1 VCDMCAMI
9 GSCPK
14 EPHAM
19 NENAS
24 KNQILL
30 AWLAGLLVL
39 ALIIAGGAWHGVS
52 PPTFRRLWLDVL
64 DRPGGPMTFRFIL
77 QPTMAAIAALHDGV
91 KDARAG
97 RSPFFWSLLSNRA
110 ERAGRLR
117 EGLISTARIILL
129 GLAMDTIYQ
138 VIVLETFYPA
148 EAAII
153 ALVLA
158 FVPYALLRGPVAR
171 IARWRHRTS

>member
-1 VCDMCAMI
+1 MT
-9 GSCPK
+9 
-14 EPHAM
+14 
-19 NENAS
+19 ENAS
-24 KNQILL
+24 KTQIRL

-39 ALIIAGGAWHGVS
+39 AFIIAGGVWHGIS
-52 PPTFRRLWLDVL
+52 PADFRRLWQNIL

-91 KDARAG
+91 KDARMG
-97 RSPFFWSLLSNRA
+97 RPPFFWTVLSNSAKR
-110 ERAGRLR
+110 EGRLR

-129 GLAMDTIYQ
+129 GIAMDTIYQ

-153 ALVLA
+153 AILLA
-158 FVPYALLRGPVAR
+158 FVPYALLRGPIER
-171 IARWRHRTS
+171 IARWWPSKTQSGKGW

>member
-1 VCDMCAMI
+1 MT
-9 GSCPK
+9 
-14 EPHAM
+14 
-19 NENAS
+19 ENAS
-24 KNQILL
+24 KTQIRL

-39 ALIIAGGAWHGVS
+39 ALIVAGGAWHGVS
-52 PPTFRRLWLDVL
+52 PADFRRLWQNII

-91 KDARAG
+91 KDARMG
-97 RSPFFWSLLSNRA
+97 RSPFFWTLLSNPAKRG
-110 ERAGRLR
+110 GRLR

-129 GLAMDTIYQ
+129 GIMMDAIYQ

-153 ALVLA
+153 AIVLA
-158 FVPYALLRGPVAR
+158 FVPYALLRGPIER
-171 IARWRHRTS
+171 IARWWLSKTKSGKAW